1 MTPVTILLTIIC
13 IAIGYIL
20 GGIPTGY
27 FVARLRGLNIREMGS
42 GNIGA
47 TNILR
52 SMGRIPAAIVVLLD
66 PLKAALAV
74 LIAIW
79 LNVGPWGVALTGLAT
94 LLGNMFNPF
103 LGFKGGKGVATSL
116 GMFMPIDP
124 LTSLA
129 CICIGV
135 FGIAIG
141 RFVSLS
147 ALTGIFAAFFL
158 HLKGDWTWPTLLLV
172 AAVFGLT
179 MYTHRQN
186 LGRLSQGVESRIGA
200 KAKE

>member
-1 MTPVTILLTIIC
+1 MTAVTIFLTLIC
-13 IAIGYIL
+13 IVLGYIL

-27 FVARLRGLNIREMGS
+27 FIAKLRGVDIRSMGS

-66 PLKAALAV
+66 PLKAAFAV
-74 LIAIW
+74 LIAMW
-79 LNVGPWGVALTGLAT
+79 LNIGPWGVALTGLAT
-94 LLGNMFNPF
+94 VLGNMFNPF

-116 GMFMPIDP
+116 GMFLPIDP

-129 CICIGV
+129 SIMIGI

-141 RFVSLS
+141 RFVSLA
-147 ALTGIFAAFFL
+147 ALIGIFAAFFL
-158 HLKGDWTWPTLLLV
+158 HLKGDWTLPTLLLV
-172 AAVFGLT
+172 VVVFSLT
-179 MYTHRQN
+179 MYTHREN
-186 LGRLSQGVESRIGA
+186 LKRLSQGTESRIGT
-200 KAKE
+200 KAN

>member
-1 MTPVTILLTIIC
+1 MTPVMILLTIVC
-13 IAIGYIL
+13 VVIGYVL

-27 FVARLRGLNIREMGS
+27 FIAKLAGVDIRKTGS

-52 SMGRIPAAIVVLLD
+52 TMGRIPAIIVVLLD

-94 LLGNMFNPF
+94 VLGNMFNPF

-116 GMFMPIDP
+116 GMFIPIDP
-124 LTSLA
+124 LTS
-129 CICIGV
+129 
-135 FGIAIG
+135 
-141 RFVSLS
+141 
-147 ALTGIFAAFFL
+147 
-158 HLKGDWTWPTLLLV
+158 V
-172 AAVFGLT
+172 ARKS
-179 MYTHRQN
+179 HR
-186 LGRLSQGVESRIGA
+186 R
-200 KAKE
+200 KA

>member
-1 MTPVTILLTIIC
+1 MNSVTIFLTIFC
-13 IAIGYIL
+13 IVLGYIL

-27 FVARLRGLNIREMGS
+27 FVAKLRGVDIRKTGS

-52 SMGRIPAAIVVLLD
+52 TMGRVPAVIVILLD

-124 LTSLA
+124 LTSIA

-135 FGIAIG
+135 FGIAVG
-141 RFVSLS
+141 RFVSLA
-147 ALTGIFAAFFL
+147 ALIGIFSAFFL
-158 HLKGDWTWPTLLLV
+158 HLKGDWTLPTLLLV
-172 AAVFGLT
+172 VAVFALT
-179 MYTHRQN
+179 LYTHREN
-186 LGRLSQGVESRIGA
+186 LKRLSQGVESRIGA
-200 KAKE
+200 KAK